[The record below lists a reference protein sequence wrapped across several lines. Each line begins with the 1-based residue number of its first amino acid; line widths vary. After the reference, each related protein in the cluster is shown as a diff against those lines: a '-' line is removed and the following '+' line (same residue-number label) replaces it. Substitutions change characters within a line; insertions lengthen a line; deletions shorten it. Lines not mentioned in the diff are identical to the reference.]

1 MEWVGNLPDDRQPPG
16 LFAYNGSAN
25 TCLVSELLFSE
36 LEEVRESLLVCV
48 KTGGSV
54 FGDLC
59 FRNSITNSLNLFNQV
74 RKHFLPWFILGLPG
88 MIAPQFLFAETHPPE
103 EPAPQQ
109 TQQTQPA
116 KTSTNARTSTNKD
129 SSARVP
135 SPSPQ
140 WKKTQRTLVR
150 NGIAL
155 QLEVEPLEEPE
166 SPGAKRAGRTLRVRL
181 ALHDDATQTPL
192 TGLHPSVWM
201 SLREGADVPCNTR
214 ARAFLRRAL
223 MEKQPD
229 LDLNDYYV
237 LALNQDETI
246 HVVDPQFSSG
256 RTRLLASI
264 ALPGR
269 AADWALSPDQ
279 SKLYVSISQPGE
291 IVMIDTA
298 TWTIIHRAKIPGAAK
313 LALQPDNHY
322 LWSSYAGTESGMA
335 VLSAAN
341 LQQAARIR
349 VPAGRHDVAFSND
362 SRIAFV
368 TNPGAAT
375 VSLIDVARL
384 TQTKELKT
392 GNVASSIAYSA
403 ASQSAYVTT
412 TSGSILAIN
421 DNGEIAGRIAAEP
434 GLAHIAFFRDGRIGL
449 VLNPEK
455 GLLHVIDTARNVL
468 LQTASIGAAP
478 EQIVFSDQLAYIIR
492 RDSDLIEM
500 VPLDVIGT
508 PRGAVSTVDLP
519 AGHSAFSHAS
529 ADELTKTMVQASGE
543 NAVVIANAGDRS
555 VFYYE
560 EGMAAPMGTFSN
572 FGKAPRSVLVVDR
585 SLKER
590 SPGVYEA
597 TGRLEKA
604 GTYIVP
610 VLLDSPRIVE
620 CFAVPLGVEDNGTDA
635 SPDHR

>member
-1 MEWVGNLPDDRQPPG
+1 
-16 LFAYNGSAN
+16 
-25 TCLVSELLFSE
+25 
-36 LEEVRESLLVCV
+36 
-48 KTGGSV
+48 
-54 FGDLC
+54 
-59 FRNSITNSLNLFNQV
+59 
-74 RKHFLPWFILGLPG
+74 
-88 MIAPQFLFAETHPPE
+88 
-103 EPAPQQ
+103 
-109 TQQTQPA
+109 
-116 KTSTNARTSTNKD
+116 
-129 SSARVP
+129 
-135 SPSPQ
+135 
-140 WKKTQRTLVR
+140 
-150 NGIAL
+150 
-155 QLEVEPLEEPE
+155 
-166 SPGAKRAGRTLRVRL
+166 
-181 ALHDDATQTPL
+181 
-192 TGLHPSVWM
+192 
-201 SLREGADVPCNTR
+201 
-214 ARAFLRRAL
+214 
-223 MEKQPD
+223 
-229 LDLNDYYV
+229 
-237 LALNQDETI
+237 
-246 HVVDPQFSSG
+246 VVDPQFSSG

-529 ADELTKTMVQASGE
+529 ADELTKTMVQASGQ